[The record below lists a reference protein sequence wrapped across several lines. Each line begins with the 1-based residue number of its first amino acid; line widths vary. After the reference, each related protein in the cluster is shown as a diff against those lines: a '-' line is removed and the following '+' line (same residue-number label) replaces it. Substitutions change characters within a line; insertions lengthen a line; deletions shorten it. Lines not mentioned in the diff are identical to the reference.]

1 MIKVVEVISDMNVGG
16 AGRLLVSRIRN
27 SDKHKFKYT
36 VILPK
41 GSGLTPF
48 LKRVCDDIVFMDG
61 CFDRSLDLKCILKLY
76 KIIKNLSPDIV
87 NSHGCMSAR
96 IAGKLANVKLNLYT
110 RHCDFPIKKLY
121 TYPFVIASVGFITNI
136 LSDGVIAVSHS
147 AKSNLS
153 SLGIDRKRIKVIV
166 NGAEKMTGIS
176 FAEKQKIKTG
186 LKIPAD
192 AIVVSIFARLEPYK
206 DHITFLRSARV
217 LSNFK
222 NIYFLIVGN
231 GSLELSLK
239 EYAEKLGISERTR
252 FVGFVD
258 DVSPLMNITDI
269 NTNCSVGTETSS
281 LALSEGM
288 SLGIPAVASDYCGN
302 KYIVKDRVNGLIFP
316 QRDYYTLAKKILLL
330 VRDKKIYHRLSE
342 NSKKRFGRELNSKR
356 MTEETEK
363 YYIEML
369 KRKY

>member
-1 MIKVVEVISDMNVGG
+1 
-16 AGRLLVSRIRN
+16 
-27 SDKHKFKYT
+27 
-36 VILPK
+36 
-41 GSGLTPF
+41 
-48 LKRVCDDIVFMDG
+48 
-61 CFDRSLDLKCILKLY
+61 
-76 KIIKNLSPDIV
+76 
-87 NSHGCMSAR
+87 MSAR

-147 AKSNLS
+147 AKSNLF

-302 KYIVKDRVNGLIFP
+302 KYIVKDRVTGLIFP
-316 QRDYYTLAKKILLL
+316 QRDYYALAKKILLL

-342 NSKKRFGRELNSKR
+342 NSKKRFVRELNSKR

>member
-1 MIKVVEVISDMNVGG
+1 M
-16 AGRLLVSRIRN
+16 
-27 SDKHKFKYT
+27 
-36 VILPK
+36 
-41 GSGLTPF
+41 
-48 LKRVCDDIVFMDG
+48 
-61 CFDRSLDLKCILKLY
+61 
-76 KIIKNLSPDIV
+76 
-87 NSHGCMSAR
+87 
-96 IAGKLANVKLNLYT
+96 
-110 RHCDFPIKKLY
+110 
-121 TYPFVIASVGFITNI
+121 
-136 LSDGVIAVSHS
+136 
-147 AKSNLS
+147 
-153 SLGIDRKRIKVIV
+153 
-166 NGAEKMTGIS
+166 
-176 FAEKQKIKTG
+176 
-186 LKIPAD
+186 
-192 AIVVSIFARLEPYK
+192 VSIFARLEPYK

-258 DVSPLMNITDI
+258 DVSTLMNITDI